1 MPSVP
6 ATTST
11 TTSTSAPAG
20 TAAST
25 LLGKDEFLK
34 LLVGQLKNQDPLN
47 PTTDTDFIGQM
58 AQFAQLEQTT
68 NMATANERLVAEQR
82 GERAVALLGR
92 TVTYPDATTGVPT
105 TGVVQRVDWLD
116 GRPSL
121 SVGGAAGIE
130 PDSVTA
136 VQ

>member
-68 NMATANERLVAEQR
+68 NMATANERLV
-82 GERAVALLGR
+82 
-92 TVTYPDATTGVPT
+92 
-105 TGVVQRVDWLD
+105 VVQRVDWLD